1 MGTLGTTEASVKI
14 GDVTVRY
21 EAGKLA
27 QQAGGAVVAHI
38 GETMLLVASTA
49 SKTPKEH
56 LDFFPLTVDYEERMY
71 AAGKIPGG
79 FFKREGRPSET
90 AILTARLI
98 DRPMRPT
105 FDDGLRNEIQILVT
119 TLAADQVNPPDVLA
133 INGASMATMLAG
145 IPFDGPVAGIRMAMD
160 RDGRWTPF
168 PTFEFL
174 DTEAVFDLV
183 VAGRLNKET
192 DEIAILM
199 VEAEA
204 TENAVQM
211 IEMGATAPTE
221 EVLGAALEDAK
232 SYLRQLCDLQLDFLG
247 KAGQRDASNYPL
259 FPPYDPKVYATVEKT
274 VGAELAT
281 VLADANLDKSARNER
296 VTGLREKAIDAAFEE
311 AGDTDEALEGQAKNA
326 FRSLEKK
333 LIRRRIVNDGVR
345 IDGRGPRD
353 LRALSAEVGVLDR
366 AHGSGLFQRGETQ
379 VLNILTLGMLRDA
392 QRLDTIDPNT
402 EKRYIHH
409 YNFPPFSTGE
419 TGFMR
424 GPKRREI
431 GHGALAERAL
441 LPVIPNSEDFPYA
454 LRLVSEVL
462 SSNGSTSMASVCA
475 STLSLMDAGVPIV
488 APVAGIAMG
497 LISED
502 GKFTTLTD
510 ILGAEDAFGDMDF
523 KVAGTEQFVT
533 ALQLDTK
540 LSGIP
545 ADVLGSAL
553 LQAKEARLAILQ
565 VIVDCIAEPRAEMR
579 PTAPRVLTEYIPQD
593 KIGEVIGPKGKIIRE
608 ITDETGADINID
620 EVGGRGVVHIYS
632 ADGERAQMALDRIRA
647 IANPVVPKEGER
659 YYGTVVKTADFG
671 AFISLTP
678 GSDGLLHISKLGS
691 GTRLEHADEA
701 VSVGDKIWVEVAEV
715 KDGRKFSL
723 KPVEGPDG
731 GDISGAGGGTAGGAP
746 AERQERAGDRAPRE
760 DRGDRG
766 GRERGGGDRGG
777 DRSRGDRD
785 RAPRERAA
793 APAAESAPAPET
805 APVAESA
812 PADGGAP
819 ADGDVRRRTRRR
831 G

>member
-1 MGTLGTTEASVKI
+1 MGTLGTTESSVKI
-14 GDVTVRY
+14 GGVTISF
-21 EAGKLA
+21 ESGKLA
-27 QQAGGAVVAHI
+27 QQAGGAVIAHI
-38 GETMLLVASTA
+38 GETTLLVTSTA
-49 SKTPKEH
+49 SSKPKEH

-90 AILTARLI
+90 AVLTSRLV

-105 FDDGLRNEIQILVT
+105 FDDGLRNEIQILIT
-119 TLAADQVNPPDVLA
+119 TLAADQVNPPDVMA

-145 IPFDGPVAGIRMAMD
+145 IPFDGPVAGVRMAMD
-160 RDGRWTPF
+160 RDGVWHPF
-168 PTFEFL
+168 PSFEML

-183 VAGRLNKET
+183 VAGRLNT
-192 DEIAILM
+192 TTNEIAILM

-204 TENAVQM
+204 TENAVTF

-221 EVLGAALEDAK
+221 EVLGAALEEAK
-232 SYLRQLCDLQLDFLG
+232 SYLKQLCDLQLDFVG
-247 KAGQRDASNYPL
+247 KAGSRDGSNYPL
-259 FPPYDPKVYATVEKT
+259 FPPYADEVYASVEASAKS
-274 VGAELAT
+274 ELAT
-281 VLADANLDKSARNER
+281 VLADSSLDKTERNDKIAA
-296 VTGLREKAIDAAFEE
+296 LREAAIDAAFEK
-311 AGDTDEALEGQAKNA
+311 AGDSELSDEALEGQAKAA

-333 LIRRRIVNDGVR
+333 LIRLRIVNEGAR

-392 QRLDTIDPNT
+392 QRLDTIDPTT

-409 YNFPPFSTGE
+409 YNFPPFSVGE

-441 LPVIPNSEDFPYA
+441 LPVIPDAETFPYA

-475 STLSLMDAGVPIV
+475 STLSLLDAGVPLV

-523 KVAGTEQFVT
+523 KVAGTKDFVT

-545 ADVLGSAL
+545 ADVLGAAL
-553 LQAKEARLAILQ
+553 EQAKEARLAILE

-608 ITDETGADINID
+608 ITEETGADINID
-620 EVGGRGVVHIYS
+620 EANGRGVVHIYS
-632 ADGERAQMALDRIRA
+632 ADGEKAQMALDRIRA

-678 GSDGLLHISKLGS
+678 GSDGLLHISKLG
-691 GTRLEHADEA
+691 GGKRLDHADEA
-701 VSVGDKIWVEVAEV
+701 VNVGDKIWVEVAEV

-731 GDISGAGGGTAGGAP
+731 GELDRVGTKAP
-746 AERQERAGDRAPRE
+746 ADAGAEGGSAPAAADAPAARPERSERS
-760 DRGDRG
+760 
-766 GRERGGGDRGG
+766 GGGDRG
-777 DRSRGDRD
+777 RD
-785 RAPRERAA
+785 RGGRGGDGGGSRERGRGGSSAAPA
-793 APAAESAPAPET
+793 APAAEAAPA
-805 APVAESA
+805 
-812 PADGGAP
+812 ADSGS
-819 ADGDVRRRTRRR
+819 DDSDVRRRTRRR
-831 G
+831 S